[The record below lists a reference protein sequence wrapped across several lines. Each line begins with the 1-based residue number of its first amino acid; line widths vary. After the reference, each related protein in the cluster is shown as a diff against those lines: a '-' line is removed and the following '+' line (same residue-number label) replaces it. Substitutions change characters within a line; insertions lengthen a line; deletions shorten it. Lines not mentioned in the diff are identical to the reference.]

1 MKCPVCDL
9 ENSAMNCTQCGFD
22 TSRDYPLHPTFGP
35 VGRVPS
41 VSAKKKQWLD
51 SQKKPFSS
59 SDGPRFVDYQEMVS
73 DAATADEQYRQ
84 SRENQ
89 LLRSLQAAN
98 EEIAELKRNKREYE
112 KRIESLKTEL
122 RTLTHYV
129 YPENQ
134 TLQERV
140 HILGQQNKDMEERIH
155 ILDQQNKD
163 MEERIHILDQHN
175 DALEERI
182 HTLDER
188 NNALI
193 KESIQMEDNV
203 CELVMKLGE
212 AERLHQD
219 ALAHISRLE
228 KENKVLTDD
237 LKQSEDYRKAS
248 SRQYGNEVNKVRER
262 DAKIAKLESQLETV
276 QSRTAELEAERSKG
290 LISRLFNR

>member
-22 TSRDYPLHPTFGP
+22 ASRDYTLHPTFGP

-51 SQKKPFSS
+51 SQKKPLSS

-155 ILDQQNKD
+155 T
-163 MEERIHILDQHN
+163 LDQHN
-175 DALEERI
+175 EALEERI

-188 NNALI
+188 NKALI
-193 KESIQMEDNV
+193 KESIQMEDHV
-203 CELVMKLGE
+203 HDLVMKLGE
-212 AERLHQD
+212 AERLHHE
-219 ALAHISRLE
+219 ALKHISRLE

-248 SRQYGNEVNKVRER
+248 SRQYGNEVHKVRER
-262 DAKIAKLESQLETV
+262 DAKIAKLESQLLTV
-276 QSRTAELEAERSKG
+276 QSRAAELEAERSKG
-290 LISRLFNR
+290 ILARLFNR